1 MSGES
6 LKPNCTQC
14 PNEILDRLL
23 PIISP
28 SQFKLVMAIVRK
40 TYGWHKKSDDISLTQ
55 LERMTGMSRQTVID
69 ASAPLRAS
77 GFIVIGRS
85 GRRGVLNYSLNI
97 DVDTEALVKA
107 LDQSKNLTSLNN
119 TTSLVQILDT
129 QKKLTKENKS
139 GAKAPDVS
147 AHLRKKGTRASG
159 PAALAA
165 FEQFY
170 QAYPRHVGKDDALK
184 VWTKLAPGPELVAEI
199 MAGVERYAET
209 VKDTDPKYVKH
220 PGPWLNARRWED
232 EPAGGNGNAEDP
244 EYRKRTFINA

>member
-1 MSGES
+1 MSVKIMARVWAHSQQKGGELLVMLALADFANDAGES
-6 LKPNCTQC
+6 WPSIPTLAEKARLAERHARRVLRNLESAG
-14 PNEILDRLL
+14 EIRRVGSNGGRNRRNHYF
-23 PIISP
+23 I
-28 SQFKLVMAIVRK
+28 
-40 TYGWHKKSDDISLTQ
+40 
-55 LERMTGMSRQTVID
+55 TVIENPD
-69 ASAPLRAS
+69 KITLLKKQGQNNP
-77 GFIVIGRS
+77 VICDTKTLTPTPGA
-85 GRRGVLNYSLNI
+85 LNHHRTI
-97 DVDTEALVKA
+97 
-107 LDQSKNLTSLNN
+107 
-119 TTSLVQILDT
+119 
-129 QKKLTKENKS
+129 NKS

-147 AHLRKKGTRASG
+147 APLRKKATRASG